1 MTPEEGGVRDP
12 SHPQGN
18 THISL
23 ADTSL
28 TRALIGSGGIQGGG
42 AGAGVGEGGRAGTGS
57 GGEQGVD
64 TGEARGGRRVGV
76 HSEDHG
82 VEVGVG
88 EEVGVMRSWTNLVG
102 ARISNS
108 RKNSNLRTAGPTDQT
123 INQ

>member
-18 THISL
+18 TRVSL

-42 AGAGVGEGGRAGTGS
+42 AGAGVGEGGRAGTGL

-64 TGEARGGRRVGV
+64 TEEARGGRSLDWPQNR
-76 HSEDHG
+76 
-82 VEVGVG
+82 
-88 EEVGVMRSWTNLVG
+88 
-102 ARISNS
+102 
-108 RKNSNLRTAGPTDQT
+108 
-123 INQ
+123 NQS

>member
-18 THISL
+18 TRVSW
-23 ADTSL
+23 AETSVA
-28 TRALIGSGGIQGGG
+28 RALIGSGGIQGGG
-42 AGAGVGEGGRAGTGS
+42 VGAGVGEGGRAGTGS

-82 VEVGVG
+82 VEVGAG
-88 EEVGVMRSWTNLVG
+88 EEVGVMRSWTSLVG

-108 RKNSNLRTAGPTDQT
+108 QKNSNLRTVGPTDQT

>member
-18 THISL
+18 TRVSL

-42 AGAGVGEGGRAGTGS
+42 AGAGVGEGGRAGTGL

-82 VEVGVG
+82 VEVMIELWMSSS
-88 EEVGVMRSWTNLVG
+88 EELVEG
-102 ARISNS
+102 QFQNVFIDSFPPF
-108 RKNSNLRTAGPTDQT
+108 LF
-123 INQ
+123 

>member
-18 THISL
+18 TRVSL

-42 AGAGVGEGGRAGTGS
+42 AGAGVGEGGRAGTGL

-64 TGEARGGRRVGV
+64 TGEARGGRAAHPHTRRG
-76 HSEDHG
+76 G
-82 VEVGVG
+82 
-88 EEVGVMRSWTNLVG
+88 RG
-102 ARISNS
+102 AHATLLS
-108 RKNSNLRTAGPTDQT
+108 RTSLCVWAASQKFN
-123 INQ
+123 